1 MKAAAYVRV
10 STEEQATEGVSLEAQ
25 EATLRAYCTLRGVDL
40 AEVIVDAGVSAG
52 KPLHTREGGARLLSL
67 VRTGAVQAV
76 VTYKLDRLFRDAGDC
91 LAVTAGWDK
100 AGVALHLVD
109 LGGQSVDTS
118 SAMGRFFLTIMA
130 GAAEMERNLVRERTA
145 FAMQR
150 KQQLREYTG
159 GHCPYGWTV
168 GADGTHLTVNA
179 DEQKIIAAALRLREA
194 GLSLAKIGVE
204 LEREGM
210 LPRSGGRWHAKTV
223 RDLLQAEVA

>member
-10 STEEQATEGVSLEAQ
+10 STEEQASGGVSLEAQ
-25 EATLRAYCTLRGVDL
+25 EATLRAYCTLRGIELV
-40 AEVIVDAGVSAG
+40 EVIVDAGVSAG
-52 KPLHTREGGARLLSL
+52 KPLHTREGGARLLHL

-145 FAMQR
+145 FAMRR
-150 KQQLREYTG
+150 KQQRREYTG

-168 GADGTHLTVNA
+168 DADGTHLTVNP
-179 DEQKIIAAALRLREA
+179 DEQNVIAAAKRLREA
-194 GLSLAKIGVE
+194 GLSLAKIGQE
-204 LEREGM
+204 LERQGM

-223 RDLLQAEVA
+223 RDLLKAEVA